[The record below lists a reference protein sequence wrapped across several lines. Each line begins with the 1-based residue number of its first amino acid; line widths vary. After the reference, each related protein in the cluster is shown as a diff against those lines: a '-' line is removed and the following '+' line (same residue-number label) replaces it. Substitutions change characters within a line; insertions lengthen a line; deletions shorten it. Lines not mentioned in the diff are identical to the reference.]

1 MASGRP
7 IGYWLKRADVLL
19 TQRIDE
25 VQRANGLTRLEW
37 QALNVVRDGG
47 ATAEKVAEALRP
59 FADAELVTLTLAGLV
74 GRHVV
79 QATAARTFELT
90 ADGHA
95 LFARAAEAQAGVRA
109 RAMNGISESDYAT
122 TVATLERLVK
132 NLEDGQ

>member
-1 MASGRP
+1 MAAGRP
-7 IGYWLKRADVLL
+7 IGYWLKRADALL

-25 VQRANGLTRLEW
+25 AQRANGLTRLEW

-47 ATAEKVAEALRP
+47 STAERVAETLRP

-79 QATAARTFELT
+79 QSVGGRTFELT

-95 LFARAAEAQAGVRA
+95 LFARAAETQAEVRA

-122 TVATLERLVK
+122 TIATLERLAA
-132 NLEDGQ
+132 NLDGGT